1 MRALPSPPVQTSR
14 NPIPNDRYNLNII
27 TTITTFW
34 SACLLLPVWPPIPSA
49 VSSSFCLSSTFSNET
64 INQSRTAWKL
74 FTETELHRS
83 KELFSPVSKLSAHLT
98 SASHNTEPEAMQW
111 LPDKLKFTDDE
122 AKAMLHDIC
131 AGASNTHPREK
142 SPCLC
147 SSPTTFTTLKEAPCQ
162 PEKSL
167 TYQKQLY
174 NICDRPNIG
183 QMWLCRKY
191 ELYCIEAISI
201 ELCHRSWTLEALNQ

>member
-14 NPIPNDRYNLNII
+14 NPIPNDRYHLTII

-49 VSSSFCLSSTFSNET
+49 VSSSFCLSSTFSNKT

-83 KELFSPVSKLSAHLT
+83 KEHGRNCQNCSNSHLSQNSQPTWPLPVTILNLR
-98 SASHNTEPEAMQW
+98 QW
-111 LPDKLKFTDDE
+111 LPYKLKFTDDE

-147 SSPTTFTTLKEAPCQ
+147 SSPTAFTTLKEAPCQ

-167 TYQKQLY
+167 TSETVIQYL
-174 NICDRPNIG
+174 
-183 QMWLCRKY
+183 W
-191 ELYCIEAISI
+191 
-201 ELCHRSWTLEALNQ
+201 